1 MEIMQMSLS
10 LQAYVMCVLDYD
22 FMVLDN
28 AFLIHRPGIKTKS
41 SGNAR
46 LERKQQSVIRRS
58 VVPELKRIYG
68 VREGCQNYV

>member
-1 MEIMQMSLS
+1 MRVFCL

-28 AFLIHRPGIKTKS
+28 AFLIHRPGIKTRS
-41 SGNAR
+41 STNSR
-46 LERKQQSVIRRS
+46 LERKQQSVIKKS